1 MSIINRFLLL
11 LLSLTGIALS
21 GAVLAAAVQVLPENV
36 WLKQLHFALAQKE
49 TLAVCVV
56 ALLICMKLLLAVFSR
71 KPSEPST
78 SKGEYVID
86 VGPKGEVRVALE
98 AIRSLAD
105 RMAREVHG
113 VRDANVRIKAK
124 NPKEGAASLSL
135 DVDLTVGREADV
147 SLVAKTLTDRVQE
160 HFRRTMALEDV
171 PVNVVVSEVSDVQPE
186 KKHRVV

>member
-21 GAVLAAAVQVLPENV
+21 GAVLAAALQVLPENM
-36 WLKQLHFALAQKE
+36 WLKQLHYVLAQRE

-56 ALLICMKLLLAVFSR
+56 ALLISLKLLAAVFSR
-71 KPSEPST
+71 KPSDSST

-86 VGPKGEVRVALE
+86 AGPKGEVRVALE
-98 AIRSLAD
+98 AMRSLAD

-113 VRDANVRIKAK
+113 VRDANVKIKAK
-124 NPKEGAASLSL
+124 NPKKGEASLSL
-135 DVDLTVGREADV
+135 SVDLTVGREADV
-147 SLVAKTLTDRVQE
+147 SVVAKTLTERVQD

-171 PVNVVVSEVSDVQPE
+171 PVNVVVSEVSDAQPE

>member
-86 VGPKGEVRVALE
+86 AGPKGEVRVALE
-98 AIRSLAD
+98 AIRSLAY

>member
-49 TLAVCVV
+49 TLAICVV
-56 ALLICMKLLLAVFSR
+56 ALLICLKLLLAVFSR
-71 KPSEPST
+71 KQSEPST

-86 VGPKGEVRVALE
+86 AGPKGEVRVALE
-98 AIRSLAD
+98 AMRSLAD

-124 NPKEGAASLSL
+124 NPKEGAARLSL

-147 SLVAKTLTDRVQE
+147 SLVARTLTDRVQE

>member
-147 SLVAKTLTDRVQE
+147 SLVARTLTDRVQE